1 MGGAG
6 VVGGSGVGLG
16 IIDVDMT
23 MDVVATIELLSV
35 VRATEGVTEAV
46 CPVAVVEGR
55 GS

>member
-1 MGGAG
+1 M
-6 VVGGSGVGLG
+6 VGGSGVGLG
-16 IIDVDMT
+16 IIEDVGMT